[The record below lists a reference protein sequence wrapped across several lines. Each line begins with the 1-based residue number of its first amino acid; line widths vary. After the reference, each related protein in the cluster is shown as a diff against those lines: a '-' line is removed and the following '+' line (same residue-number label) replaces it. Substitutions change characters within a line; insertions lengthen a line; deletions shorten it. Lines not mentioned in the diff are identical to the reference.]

1 MILYGVSLYG
11 EVTEWTTDRATANKW
26 VDNAVQS
33 IEDNDIDEDCYVI
46 LLKLDLEELLYGTF
60 DREVD
65 LNDQLHD
72 EAKVLKELR
81 WQVDDEGLFSIVEVA
96 E

>member
-1 MILYGVSLYG
+1 
-11 EVTEWTTDRATANKW
+11 
-26 VDNAVQS
+26 
-33 IEDNDIDEDCYVI
+33 EDNDIDEDCYVI